1 MNAPTAAPLPATASG
16 APVFLSSTDHTT
28 ASQKRRSRSKSMA
41 QSNQERPHIPS
52 LLQQQNAPLIRKQM
66 QEGLQTASTHDIIPQ
81 HEDQKGTTESRHNRA
96 ASSTQAGPTMPAR
109 QEIYPNR
116 TESVGE
122 QTETLASSVQD
133 MKSLIFGGS
142 TDLIR
147 TPSKI
152 IQTAKSNQ
160 IKDTLAPSHAEPES
174 SPAEKLFT
182 PAVTCRYPEKDWDD
196 AEVFPPHLHLSES
209 EIEYVKAIKTKITR
223 EKRLLTELRD
233 QLRMERTLGRK
244 IRLDELK
251 REIIDSEENL
261 SLLEDQM
268 KPWRSLFIEAED
280 AWIPRCV
287 GLVSTIPYHYLLRDW
302 LLAVVVACSGGVEHP
317 GMSLTSLRLESYVKN
332 IIHDVKV
339 PPFGKTEIGITINNR
354 LIYAS
359 RPALNSVPIVKN
371 FSLFPLFRCLSAED
385 IVTIMEVGALD
396 FSLPDEVMKFSL
408 GLQGVY
414 IPILP
419 AALMTCLQA
428 PVPYIIGVERSCCDS
443 DFPPEDACVVDL
455 DKGTIN
461 VQLTRTLLPPR
472 PRRKLVQSL
481 QQYAPFCLAH
491 GATTSAPVR
500 DSTLGPPEYVKEAF
514 PHSRLTLFCG
524 VSRAPRWNKR
534 SELRPPAPSTVSTI
548 TTASSAQG
556 SSPTISRKS
565 SSNTLSQSGPNHNL
579 LPKIPKVD
587 FERETLL
594 QGSLIASDFEDRNL
608 TGTTI
613 LGQGN
618 LIIEAD
624 SAKTHVLTEE
634 PKPPKPSKAV
644 VDQVVPDS
652 VNIATRKTL
661 SPQRAKANLLELPK
675 KADTVASNAL
685 QQAVQPQQLM
695 PASGAIVKPGMN
707 RSNSSQNIYWMSSSD
722 ASAGGLGHRASLT
735 SLESS
740 ASSVFPKS
748 TSTAVSQGSAHTG
761 SPSTVTSH
769 TMGSINGS
777 SLASTRLTSP
787 SMSSLP
793 PFSHTSDSGRSHG
806 GGIEFVE
813 EEVEEEPDLSVPV
826 SKEGHLLSSVS
837 RPVPVSLLNYRCG
850 ICSHGLM
857 AHQQVYRCERCS
869 LFVHAGCMEELL
881 YPCVPRGFDESGIC
895 WSVLQMWAGL
905 LKGYRS
911 GIIAGQMFQPP
922 PYPQFPSTMHTQ
934 GQGHSPRGY
943 GHTKQL
949 SSSGSEGEKESRDRL
964 SWATI
969 RGWTSRSGNVTT
981 GPNIRSTGAFSPT
994 MNRASASVDQLN
1006 LQQQQQQQPYTRAR
1020 SGTTGSTQSDTVRFH
1035 RDVFLKSVEKEAKPF
1050 MSSFTESQAFVQ
1062 FVQDR
1067 VDRSPGDPEIMFFDE
1082 VIKAK
1087 INRSKFRLGKE
1098 ETKFLDYCASR
1109 YLLYVV

>member
-1 MNAPTAAPLPATASG
+1 
-16 APVFLSSTDHTT
+16 
-28 ASQKRRSRSKSMA
+28 
-41 QSNQERPHIPS
+41 
-52 LLQQQNAPLIRKQM
+52 
-66 QEGLQTASTHDIIPQ
+66 
-81 HEDQKGTTESRHNRA
+81 
-96 ASSTQAGPTMPAR
+96 
-109 QEIYPNR
+109 
-116 TESVGE
+116 
-122 QTETLASSVQD
+122 

-142 TDLIR
+142 AALIR

-152 IQTAKSNQ
+152 IQATQNNQ
-160 IKDTLAPSHAEPES
+160 FKDTSAPSHAEPET

-196 AEVFPPHLHLSES
+196 AEVFPPHLHLVRELSFKFQDDRPSTTYHSFVMTQETGNRSYAMCVTIYERLPASMYQQFYGICRRWTRSHMSES
-209 EIEYVKAIKTKITR
+209 EMEYVKAIKTKISR
-223 EKRLLTELRD
+223 EKRLITELRD

-251 REIIDSEENL
+251 REVIDAEENL

-371 FSLFPLFRCLSAED
+371 FSLFPLFRCLAAED
-385 IVTIMEVGALD
+385 IVTIMEIMLSEGRIIFV
-396 FSLPDEVMKFSL
+396 SSYL
-408 GLQGVY
+408 GMLTLATESFLYLYFPLYWQGVY

-428 PVPYIIGVERSCCDS
+428 PVPYIIGVERSCCES

-461 VQLTRTLLPPR
+461 VQLAPTPLPPR

-481 QQYAPFCLAH
+481 QQYAPFCL
-491 GATTSAPVR
+491 TRSAALAASVR

-524 VSRAPRWNKR
+524 VSRAPRWNRR

-548 TTASSAQG
+548 TTASSVQG

-565 SSNTLSQSGPNHNL
+565 SSNTLAQSGPNHNL

-594 QGSLIASDFEDRNL
+594 QGSLIAPDFEDRNL

-613 LGQGN
+613 ASQGYLVAEIDN
-618 LIIEAD
+618 
-624 SAKTHVLTEE
+624 AKTQVLTEE
-634 PKPPKPSKAV
+634 PKPSKPNKTV
-644 VDQVVPDS
+644 LDQVVPDS
-652 VNIATRKTL
+652 VNVATRKTL

-675 KADTVASNAL
+675 KVDTVASNAL
-685 QQAVQPQQLM
+685 QQAVQQQQLM
-695 PASGAIVKPGMN
+695 PSGGAIVKPGMN
-707 RSNSSQNIYWMSSSD
+707 RSNSSQNIYYMSSSD

-740 ASSVFPKS
+740 TSSVFPKS
-748 TSTAVSQGSAHTG
+748 RSTAVSQGSTHTG

-777 SLASTRLTSP
+777 SLASARLTSP

-793 PFSHTSDSGRSHG
+793 PFSHASDSGRSHG

-813 EEVEEEPDLSVPV
+813 EEIEEEPDLSVPV
-826 SKEGHLLSSVS
+826 SKEGHMLSSIS
-837 RPVPVSLLNYRCG
+837 RPVPLSLLNCRCG
-850 ICSHGLM
+850 ICSHGIM

-911 GIIAGQMFQPP
+911 GIIAGQVFQPP
-922 PYPQFPSTMHTQ
+922 PYPQFPSTMHAQSQ
-934 GQGHSPRGY
+934 GYSPRGY

-981 GPNIRSTGAFSPT
+981 SPSIRNPGAFSPT

-1035 RDVFLKSVEKEAKPF
+1035 RDVFLKGVEKEAKPF

-1098 ETKFLDYCASR
+1098 ETKFLDDPSYGIQNTEKAVAPSGESQYYENELRRFPASLDPT
-1109 YLLYVV
+1109 YL

>member
-1 MNAPTAAPLPATASG
+1 MQAT
-16 APVFLSSTDHTT
+16 
-28 ASQKRRSRSKSMA
+28 
-41 QSNQERPHIPS
+41 QSNPF
-52 LLQQQNAPLIRKQM
+52 KD
-66 QEGLQTASTHDIIPQ
+66 AS
-81 HEDQKGTTESRHNRA
+81 
-96 ASSTQAGPTMPAR
+96 
-109 QEIYPNR
+109 
-116 TESVGE
+116 
-122 QTETLASSVQD
+122 
-133 MKSLIFGGS
+133 
-142 TDLIR
+142 
-147 TPSKI
+147 
-152 IQTAKSNQ
+152 
-160 IKDTLAPSHAEPES
+160 APSHAEPET
-174 SPAEKLFT
+174 SPTEKLFT

-196 AEVFPPHLHLSES
+196 AEVFPPHLHLFCFPG
-209 EIEYVKAIKTKITR
+209 
-223 EKRLLTELRD
+223 ELSFKFQDDRPPTTYHSFVMT
-233 QLRMERTLGRK
+233 QETGNRSYAMK

-251 REIIDSEENL
+251 REIIDAEENL

-268 KPWRSLFIEAED
+268 KPWTSLFIEAED

-302 LLAVVVACSGGVEHP
+302 LLAVVVACSGGIEHP

-371 FSLFPLFRCLSAED
+371 FSLFPLFRCLAAED
-385 IVTIMEVGALD
+385 IVTILEIMLSEGRIIFV
-396 FSLPDEVMKFSL
+396 SSYL
-408 GLQGVY
+408 GMLTLATESFLYLYFPLYWQGVY

-428 PVPYIIGVERSCCDS
+428 PVPYIIGVERSCCEP

-461 VQLTRTLLPPR
+461 VQLAPTPLPPR
-472 PRRKLVQSL
+472 PRRKLVQSF
-481 QQYAPFCLAH
+481 QQYAPFCMAR
-491 GATTSAPVR
+491 GTTITASIR

-524 VSRAPRWNKR
+524 VSRAPRWNRR

-548 TTASSAQG
+548 TTASSVQG

-565 SSNTLSQSGPNHNL
+565 SSNTLSQSGPNHSV

-594 QGSLIASDFEDRNL
+594 QGSLIAPDFEDRNL

-613 LGQGN
+613 ASQGHPATETDN
-618 LIIEAD
+618 
-624 SAKTHVLTEE
+624 AKAHVLTEE
-634 PKPPKPSKAV
+634 SKPLKPSTTV
-644 VDQVVPDS
+644 LDQVVPDS

-661 SPQRAKANLLELPK
+661 SPQRAQANLLELPK
-675 KADTVASNAL
+675 KVDIVASSAL
-685 QQAVQPQQLM
+685 QQAVQQQQLM
-695 PASGAIVKPGMN
+695 PSGGAIVKSGLN
-707 RSNSSQNIYWMSSSD
+707 RSNSSQNIYGMSSSD
-722 ASAGGLGHRASLT
+722 ALAGGLGHRASLT

-740 ASSVFPKS
+740 TSSVFPKS
-748 TSTAVSQGSAHTG
+748 TSTAVSQSSAYTG

-777 SLASTRLTSP
+777 SLASARLTSP

-806 GGIEFVE
+806 GGGIEFVE
-813 EEVEEEPDLSVPV
+813 EEVDEEPDLSVPV
-826 SKEGHLLSSVS
+826 SKEGHMLSSIS

-850 ICSHGLM
+850 ICSHGIM

-911 GIIAGQMFQPP
+911 GIIAGQVFQPP

-949 SSSGSEGEKESRDRL
+949 SSSGSEGEKENRDRL

-981 GPNIRSTGAFSPT
+981 SPSSRSSGAFSPT

-1006 LQQQQQQQPYTRAR
+1006 LQQQQHQQPYTRAR

-1062 FVQDR
+1062 FVQER

-1098 ETKFLDYCASR
+1098 ETKFLDDPSYGIQHTEKAVAPSGESQ
-1109 YLLYVV
+1109 YYAL